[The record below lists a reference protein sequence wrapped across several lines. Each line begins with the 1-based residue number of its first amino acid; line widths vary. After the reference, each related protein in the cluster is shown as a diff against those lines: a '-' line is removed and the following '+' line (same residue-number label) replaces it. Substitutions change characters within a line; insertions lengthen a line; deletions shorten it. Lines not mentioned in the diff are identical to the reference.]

1 MTFWGTLFF
10 FVAHCGIIIA
20 RKKTTE
26 VRRAVIVKKK
36 IKDEELLRISDVSE
50 ISGVHI
56 RTLQRWINDGELT
69 NFLTVYKSPR
79 GIHYFRL
86 GVPYPDDELVPGETF
101 KYKLPDED
109 YTG

>member
-1 MTFWGTLFF
+1 MFGVPSFF
-10 FVAHCGIIIA
+10 LSHIVLLLLREENYGSE
-20 RKKTTE
+20 K
-26 VRRAVIVKKK
+26 AVIVKKK

-86 GVPYPDDELVPGETF
+86 GVPFPDDELVPGETF